1 MSHILILEDE
11 SVIRLA
17 VRRLLE
23 RHGFDVSEAG
33 SVEDAEREFDLAGFD
48 LIIADLRLPGISGT
62 EVIGRANGVPVLI
75 MTSYASVR
83 SAVEAMK
90 LGAVDYVAKPFD
102 HDELL
107 VVIERVLS
115 GRRLARQNE
124 ALKSDVQRHYPVGGI
139 VGRCRT
145 MQEVFNRI
153 RKVAPTDTTVLI
165 MGESGTGKELVARAV
180 HEQSERRDGPIITVN
195 CAAIPETLIETE
207 LFGHEKGAF
216 TGAVTA
222 RRGMVEAADGG
233 TLFLDEV
240 GELPLPAQ
248 ARLLRVLQDGEIRR
262 VGASQSS
269 RVNVRL
275 ISATH
280 RELIQLVQDGQFR
293 DDLYF
298 RLRVMEIQLPPLRE
312 RGGDIIGLANHL
324 LDKTCKR
331 LHRSVIA
338 FAPDALMAITAY
350 AWPGNVR
357 ELENAIERAVI
368 LCESNSIT
376 PDLLAIESRIDS
388 IRGTAMPD
396 DTAVS
401 LDDYIV
407 RFVLEHE
414 GSVTE
419 TELARRLGISRKT
432 LWEKR
437 HRLGIPRKQ
446 KKRTLQQNAVS
457 RNP

>member
-1 MSHILILEDE
+1 MSHILVLEDE
-11 SVIRLA
+11 SVIRQA

-33 SVEDAEREFDLAGFD
+33 SVEDAEREFGLAGFD
-48 LIIADLRLPGISGT
+48 LIIADLRLPGVPGT

-90 LGAVDYVAKPFD
+90 LGAVDYVAKPFN

-107 VVIERVLS
+107 VVIERILS

-153 RKVAPTDTTVLI
+153 RRVAPTDTTVLI

-269 RVNVRL
+269 RVDVRL
-275 ISATH
+275 IAATH
-280 RELIQLVQDGQFR
+280 RELNQLVQDGQFR

-312 RGGDIIGLANHL
+312 RGDDIIELANHL

-331 LHRSVIA
+331 LHRPVIA
-338 FAPDALMAITAY
+338 FAPDALTAITAY

-368 LCESNSIT
+368 LCDSNSIT
-376 PDLLAIESRIDS
+376 PDLLAIESRTDKV
-388 IRGTAMPD
+388 RGTAMPD

-414 GSVTE
+414 STMTE

-437 HRLGIPRKQ
+437 QRLGIPRKQ
-446 KKRTLQQNAVS
+446 KKRILQQNTVL